1 MASPD
6 FFLRSLLRVAS
17 LQGRGVLE
25 AIVTSQFSAV
35 STNGGKQLTGATA
48 NGKSFSYTVPAGL
61 SLLEVMARMEEALEW
76 IDSHTS
82 DELTA
87 ILSTKAATYTTARF
101 R

>member
-25 AIVTSQFSAV
+25 AIITGQFEVV

-48 NGKSFSYTVPAGL
+48 NGKSFSYAVPTKLGVDGAMEY
-61 SLLEVMARMEEALEW
+61 SEEALEW
-76 IDSHTS
+76 LDSHTNA
-82 DELTA
+82 ELTA
-87 ILSTKAATYTTARF
+87 ILSNKAATYTTARF